1 MLLAKP
7 QFIFQVIYSGLTFS
21 ATTIFSK
28 TILSSTKL
36 YMTKLITLRNCAI
49 SITLFTLMLS
59 NFVKADEV
67 KLKNGDVITG
77 TIVKKET
84 DKLVFN
90 TVYAGDISIAWTE
103 INTLNSKAPLKIFL
117 ADETIFTGVIGASQ
131 AGRAKIQMVNSDA
144 QTDVDLNQLNYINP
158 NPLISG
164 IGTVWSGNI
173 NLGGAL
179 TEGNT
184 DTSLLR
190 ADGETIA
197 RTKYNR
203 FTVGGVVNRAKSNNV
218 DTEYNSRGYAKY
230 DKFLTKK
237 WYLYTNLTLENDR
250 FRDIDLRSTTGVGN
264 GYQLYEQDDL
274 NLAIEGGIVYI
285 KVDYDVA
292 KDENYTSGRWAIR
305 YDQKPMSGDVQFFHQ
320 HEVLFGLEKTAN
332 TLVFSKTGLRVP
344 IAKNLNASSQINLD
358 YNSQPAENRKKMDK
372 TLLFS
377 LGYGW

>member
-7 QFIFQVIYSGLTFS
+7 LFIIAHIVSRFFISRSVFTSHAAFKAVLF
-21 ATTIFSK
+21 
-28 TILSSTKL
+28 ILF
-36 YMTKLITLRNCAI
+36 A
-49 SITLFTLMLS
+49 LFFTCV
-59 NFVKADEV
+59 VKADEV
-67 KLKNGDVITG
+67 RLKNGDVITG

-90 TVYAGDISIAWTE
+90 TNYAGDLNIAWSE
-103 INTLNSKAPLKIFL
+103 ISTLNSKAPVQVFL
-117 ADETIFTGVIGASQ
+117 TDQTIFTGVIGASQ
-131 AGRAKIQMVNSDA
+131 AGRAKIVIANSDA
-144 QTDVDLNQLNYINP
+144 QTEVDLNQLNYINP
-158 NPLISG
+158 NPLVSG

-173 NLGGAL
+173 NLGGAI
-179 TEGNT
+179 TQGNT
-184 DTSLLR
+184 DTSLVR

-218 DTEYNSRGYAKY
+218 DTEYNSRGYVKY

-237 WYLYTNLTLENDR
+237 WYLYTNATLENDR
-250 FRDIDLRSTTGVGN
+250 FRDINLRSTVGGGN

-274 NLAIEGGIVYI
+274 NLAIEGGIVYLN
-285 KVDYDVA
+285 VDYDVA
-292 KDENYTSGRWAIR
+292 RDENYASGRWALR

-320 HEVLFGLEKTAN
+320 HEILFGLEKTAN

>member
-7 QFIFQVIYSGLTFS
+7 LL
-21 ATTIFSK
+21 
-28 TILSSTKL
+28 TILSVL
-36 YMTKLITLRNCAI
+36 TLRRLSFLIFA
-49 SITLFTLMLS
+49 LFFS
-59 NFVKADEV
+59 SFAKADEV
-67 KLKNGDVITG
+67 RLKNGDVITG

-90 TVYAGDISIAWTE
+90 TNYAGDINIAWSA
-103 INTLNSKAPLKIFL
+103 ISSLKSKEPVQVFL
-117 ADETIFTGVIGASQ
+117 TDQTFFTGKIDESES
-131 AGRAKIQMVNSDA
+131 GRATIKIVNSDA
-144 QTDVDLNQLNYINP
+144 QTDIDLGQLNYINP

-164 IGTVWSGNI
+164 IGIVWTGNI

-237 WYLYTNLTLENDR
+237 WYLYTNITLENDR

-274 NLAIEGGIVYI
+274 NLAIEGGINYI
-285 KVDYDVA
+285 KVDYNLA
-292 KDENYTSGRWAIR
+292 NDESYASGRWALR
-305 YDQKPMSGDVQFFHQ
+305 YDQKPLSGDVQFFHQ
-320 HEVLFGLEKTAN
+320 HEILFGLEKTAN

-344 IAKNLNASSQINLD
+344 IAKNLNASTQVNFD
-358 YNSQPAENRKKMDK
+358 YNSRPAENRKKMDK